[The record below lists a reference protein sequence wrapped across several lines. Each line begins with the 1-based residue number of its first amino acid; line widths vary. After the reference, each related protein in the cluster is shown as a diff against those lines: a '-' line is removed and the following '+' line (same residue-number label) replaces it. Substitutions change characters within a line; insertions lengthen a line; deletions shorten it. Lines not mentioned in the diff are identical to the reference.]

1 MQEPLQIS
9 FRQLDSSPALEA
21 LIREKSERMDQFFN
35 RITSCNVI
43 ISGPP
48 KRRYHGRTYDVTILI
63 NVPQRQI
70 VVNTEKDP
78 EERHTDPYVAVR
90 DAFDIAY
97 RQLEDYAREL
107 RGQVKGHEMPLIGE
121 VARVIAE
128 GDYGFVRLMDGEEV
142 YFHRNSVTGGK
153 FDDLSVGSLVRVVLA
168 FDESP
173 QGPQASTVEILG
185 KNNNPV
191 LSTPVPRP

>member
-9 FRQLDSSPALEA
+9 FRHIDSSPALET
-21 LIREKSERMDQFFN
+21 LIREKAERMRRFFE

-43 ISGPP
+43 VSGPP
-48 KRRYHGRTYDVTILI
+48 KRRYHGRTYNVTVLI

-70 VVNTEKDP
+70 IVNTEKDP
-78 EERHTDPYVAVR
+78 EERHTDPYAAVR

-121 VARVIAE
+121 VARLIAE
-128 GDYGFVRLMDGEEV
+128 GDYGFVHLTDGEEI
-142 YFHRNSVTGGK
+142 YFHRNSVIGGK
-153 FDDLSVGSLVRVVLA
+153 YDELSVGSPVRVVLA
-168 FDESP
+168 FDESLK
-173 QGPQASTVEILG
+173 GPQASTVEILG
-185 KNNNPV
+185 KNNNPI